1 MWVKKEDESEI
12 KKAFEMTLAVR
23 KLNIQ
28 ARELSDKYFFETLVR
43 IHRAGEGEAY
53 TGLKPA
59 GSEVEPGI
67 VAADRAV
74 ETGSIDN
81 LVKEISAKFTAH
93 IHNHFKTLL
102 GKKKHMDGSVEAGRE
117 FVEAYVTF
125 IHYVERLYL
134 AVAGDVMQASDGI
147 LAVNKD
153 GFICFWNKYAG
164 EIFGYSKDNVVGC
177 SLNMIIPEKH
187 RQRHWDAFFNV
198 MKTGKSKY
206 AAGEKLSVPA
216 LTKDGKTVPFNIW
229 SRGQ

>member
-1 MWVKKEDESEI
+1 MKNKNSLILVLTVAGVFLLMLFGSNNFLPFIVPFVFAHCDTEDGPVVKDAKKALETGNVNNVLVWVKKEDESEI

-134 AVAGDVMQASDGI
+134 AVAGDVM
-147 LAVNKD
+147 
-153 GFICFWNKYAG
+153 
-164 EIFGYSKDNVVGC
+164 
-177 SLNMIIPEKH
+177 H
-187 RQRHWDAFFNV
+187 H
-198 MKTGKSKY
+198 
-206 AAGEKLSVPA
+206 GEKELPEH
-216 LTKDGKTVPFNIW
+216 
-229 SRGQ
+229 